1 VYDVFLIDA
10 ASRRVVYTVFKE
22 VDFGA
27 SLASGPL
34 ASSGLARAVDA
45 ALADGHR
52 DTVTFSDFEPYAP
65 SYEAPASFIAAPILD
80 GEGVIGAIAF
90 QIPIDTVSDLI
101 SETTGMG
108 ETGETYA
115 VGPDRLFRSNSRFA
129 ADLGVSSTILAPNL
143 KVETP
148 ASRAALDQ
156 NTAGTALGL
165 DYRGE
170 RVLSS
175 WQPLTVFPGAGGGRE
190 PVRWALI
197 SEIDESEVLAPAHS
211 LRTWALGLFVA
222 TAAGVVLAAWLISR
236 QLSRRQI
243 DLETKVRSLGA
254 VFNAAASGDLTR
266 AIPFSGDDD
275 MGRLGSHAER
285 MLVDLRSLIAQISEA
300 ASQQN
305 EGARMIAESAEGLS
319 ESAQSQAASVEEMT
333 AAVEQ
338 VIGSIEQVFRN
349 CIDANDEAAKTL
361 AMARDGCATVN
372 EAVASM
378 NLIQQSSE
386 QINEIIGVIGDIAG
400 QTNLLALN
408 AAIEAARA
416 GEQGLGFAV
425 VADEVRKLAERAAE
439 AAKEISELIR
449 ESTKRVTD
457 GVTLSARVGQSLEA
471 IVEASSRSAAT
482 IAAITAATES
492 QSSNASEVKLAI
504 RSVSQTTEGTAAN
517 AEELA
522 ASGEQLNAQ
531 AESLK
536 SLVQNFRV

>member
-1 VYDVFLIDA
+1 
-10 ASRRVVYTVFKE
+10 
-22 VDFGA
+22 
-27 SLASGPL
+27 
-34 ASSGLARAVDA
+34 
-45 ALADGHR
+45 
-52 DTVTFSDFEPYAP
+52 
-65 SYEAPASFIAAPILD
+65 
-80 GEGVIGAIAF
+80 
-90 QIPIDTVSDLI
+90 
-101 SETTGMG
+101 
-108 ETGETYA
+108 
-115 VGPDRLFRSNSRFA
+115 
-129 ADLGVSSTILAPNL
+129 
-143 KVETP
+143 
-148 ASRAALDQ
+148 
-156 NTAGTALGL
+156 
-165 DYRGE
+165 
-170 RVLSS
+170 
-175 WQPLTVFPGAGGGRE
+175 
-190 PVRWALI
+190 
-197 SEIDESEVLAPAHS
+197 
-211 LRTWALGLFVA
+211 VA

>member
-1 VYDVFLIDA
+1 
-10 ASRRVVYTVFKE
+10 
-22 VDFGA
+22 
-27 SLASGPL
+27 
-34 ASSGLARAVDA
+34 
-45 ALADGHR
+45 
-52 DTVTFSDFEPYAP
+52 
-65 SYEAPASFIAAPILD
+65 
-80 GEGVIGAIAF
+80 
-90 QIPIDTVSDLI
+90 
-101 SETTGMG
+101 
-108 ETGETYA
+108 
-115 VGPDRLFRSNSRFA
+115 LFRSNSRFA

>member
-1 VYDVFLIDA
+1 
-10 ASRRVVYTVFKE
+10 
-22 VDFGA
+22 
-27 SLASGPL
+27 
-34 ASSGLARAVDA
+34 
-45 ALADGHR
+45 
-52 DTVTFSDFEPYAP
+52 
-65 SYEAPASFIAAPILD
+65 
-80 GEGVIGAIAF
+80 
-90 QIPIDTVSDLI
+90 
-101 SETTGMG
+101 
-108 ETGETYA
+108 
-115 VGPDRLFRSNSRFA
+115 
-129 ADLGVSSTILAPNL
+129 
-143 KVETP
+143 
-148 ASRAALDQ
+148 
-156 NTAGTALGL
+156 
-165 DYRGE
+165 
-170 RVLSS
+170 
-175 WQPLTVFPGAGGGRE
+175 
-190 PVRWALI
+190 
-197 SEIDESEVLAPAHS
+197 
-211 LRTWALGLFVA
+211 
-222 TAAGVVLAAWLISR
+222 
-236 QLSRRQI
+236 
-243 DLETKVRSLGA
+243 
-254 VFNAAASGDLTR
+254 
-266 AIPFSGDDD
+266 

-349 CIDANDEAAKTL
+349 CVDANDQAEKTL
-361 AMARDGCATVN
+361 AMARDGGATVN

-449 ESTKRVTD
+449 ESTKRVAD
-457 GVTLSARVGQSLEA
+457 GVTLSARVGQSLQA
-471 IVEASSRSAAT
+471 IVKASGRSAAT

-522 ASGEQLNAQ
+522 ASGEELNAQ

>member
-1 VYDVFLIDA
+1 
-10 ASRRVVYTVFKE
+10 
-22 VDFGA
+22 
-27 SLASGPL
+27 
-34 ASSGLARAVDA
+34 
-45 ALADGHR
+45 
-52 DTVTFSDFEPYAP
+52 
-65 SYEAPASFIAAPILD
+65 
-80 GEGVIGAIAF
+80 
-90 QIPIDTVSDLI
+90 
-101 SETTGMG
+101 
-108 ETGETYA
+108 
-115 VGPDRLFRSNSRFA
+115 RFA

-148 ASRAALDQ
+148 ASRAAIDQ
-156 NTAGTALGL
+156 DAAGTALGL

-175 WQPLTVFPGAGGGRE
+175 WQPLTVFPGTVGGRE

-197 SEIDESEVLAPAHS
+197 SEIDESEVLAPAHA
-211 LRTWALGLFVA
+211 LRNWALGLFVA

-243 DLETKVRSLGA
+243 DLESKVRSLGT

-275 MGRLGSHAER
+275 MGRLGGHAER

-349 CIDANDEAAKTL
+349 CVDANEQAEKTL
-361 AMARDGCATVN
+361 AMARDGGVTVN
-372 EAVASM
+372 EAVTSM

-400 QTNLLALN
+400 QTNL
-408 AAIEAARA
+408 
-416 GEQGLGFAV
+416 
-425 VADEVRKLAERAAE
+425 
-439 AAKEISELIR
+439 
-449 ESTKRVTD
+449 
-457 GVTLSARVGQSLEA
+457 
-471 IVEASSRSAAT
+471 
-482 IAAITAATES
+482 
-492 QSSNASEVKLAI
+492 
-504 RSVSQTTEGTAAN
+504 
-517 AEELA
+517 
-522 ASGEQLNAQ
+522 
-531 AESLK
+531 
-536 SLVQNFRV
+536 